1 MIYGYVR
8 VSSFEQNEAR
18 QFIELKKAGVRE
30 DKIFTDKLSGKD
42 FNRPQYKRLVKRLK
56 RGDVLYVLSID
67 RLGRNYEEI
76 QNQWRMLTKD
86 KGVDICVIDMPLLD
100 TRINKD
106 LIGTFIADVVL
117 QLLSFIAQNERENIK
132 IRQRQGIDA
141 AKARGVVFGR
151 PKKKMPENFRELII
165 KWQNGEISLDTVLD
179 ICNISKSTFYR
190 KKKELKL

>member
-56 RGDVLYVLSID
+56 KGDVLYVLSID

-151 PKKKMPENFRELII
+151 PKKKLPENFMELVL

>member
-42 FNRPQYKRLVKRLK
+42 FNRPQYKRLVKRLR

-165 KWQNGEISLDTVLD
+165 KWQNGEISLDTVLN